1 MTQNTQAV
9 LSSRWL
15 IQVESRSIPN
25 SDQVTNFQLTFALE
39 KQIMHKVGELIV
51 KSEIRSDPV
60 KCAIK
65 EKEDVFDLKAEQAKI
80 DAMATQGMFGGGM
93 PGMPAQQP

>member
-1 MTQNTQAV
+1 
-9 LSSRWL
+9 
-15 IQVESRSIPN
+15 
-25 SDQVTNFQLTFALE
+25 
-39 KQIMHKVGELIV
+39 MHKVGELIV